1 MFKSACFMSAPKA
14 PLPNLKQKKMQNVE
28 DEKEART

>member
-14 PLPNLKQKKMQNVE
+14 PQKKMQNVE